1 MPCSGCINTHGQPG
15 CCKPTGPPHSGKV
28 KPRSLIG
35 KCSFAPDFRKKIF
48 AVLSCEGRK
57 RTVLCERY
65 LPL

>member
-35 KCSFAPDFRKKIF
+35 KCSFAPDFRKKNIRCS
-48 AVLSCEGRK
+48 VLRGKEKNRP
-57 RTVLCERY
+57 V
-65 LPL
+65 